1 MFFPW
6 VYIWDARLNLKENKI
21 MVMSTKIVACSL
33 TNQLLFIVP
42 GVVLH
47 NEFYLTRQV
56 FLNIELS
63 RETEETI
70 LNDSSHY

>member
-1 MFFPW
+1 
-6 VYIWDARLNLKENKI
+6 
-21 MVMSTKIVACSL
+21 MVVSTKIVACSL
-33 TNQLLFIVP
+33 INQLLFIIP

-47 NEFYLTRQV
+47 NKFYLTRQV
-56 FLNIELS
+56 FLNLQLS

>member
-1 MFFPW
+1 
-6 VYIWDARLNLKENKI
+6 
-21 MVMSTKIVACSL
+21 MVMSSRKVACSL
-33 TNQLLFIVP
+33 TNQLLFIIP

-47 NEFYLTRQV
+47 NKFYLTRQV

-63 RETEETI
+63 RETKETI